1 MQSIASYVNCTEQD
15 LQYCRFT
22 SSNIFIP
29 NDSLRRRFIKE
40 IDRAGYSQLN
50 TMGIVGCEGPTK
62 LSTLVR
68 RVKRI
73 HSR

>member
-1 MQSIASYVNCTEQD
+1 MIPYVVV
-15 LQYCRFT
+15 L
-22 SSNIFIP
+22 
-29 NDSLRRRFIKE
+29 LKE

-62 LSTLVR
+62 LGHLARSK
-68 RVKRI
+68 VKRI